1 MTVPPE
7 LVERFRADL
16 ATLWPFVED
25 VSARLA
31 LAVSGGGDSLAL
43 LLLAHAL
50 LPGRIEAATVDHALR
65 PESGSEAAMVA
76 RVCEGLGVPHAILR
90 VEVAK
95 GNLQDRARAARYEA
109 LGNWCEERDLD
120 GLATAHQ
127 LDDQAETFVMRL
139 NRGSGVAGLAA
150 IRELGMVPTA
160 RVRLVRP
167 LLGWRRAE
175 LSDLVQS
182 ARLVPVRDPSN
193 ENPSFDRVRVR
204 QALASAD
211 WLDPIGIARSAQL
224 LAQAAET
231 IEWMVGREY
240 IECVRAGEVETIYS
254 ALRTG
259 IGGTLIHTGVIQSI
273 YRGFGLRIGRAEAA
287 AMVYGLRQGQK
298 TNVAGLQAATRDVD
312 GERVWVFTP
321 EQPRRTS

>member
-16 ATLWPFVED
+16 AALWPFVED

-224 LAQAAET
+224 LAQADAT